1 MKKIYFLLLSCIVI
15 ASSCQKSISDF
26 DPSMV
31 PVSDPGGT
39 KPGNGSGSFDATING
54 TKISFSVTAATLLRS
69 TTLSEKRMDITGT
82 STDGTKRLTITLGE
96 ETAQGNAMSVKAY
109 VLNAFPD
116 DDPATPNI
124 DESLTT
130 QGFSTYGTASGA
142 NWIYDIY
149 DEKGTCTVTSCDA
162 STKLVSANF
171 ETTLTDMNDSTHI
184 ITITAGKL
192 SNIKYTVLN

>member
-1 MKKIYFLLLSCIVI
+1 MKKIYLVLLSVLVI

-26 DPSMV
+26 DPSTA
-31 PVSDPGGT
+31 PVTDPGGT
-39 KPGNGSGSFDATING
+39 KPGTGSFEASING
-54 TKISFSVTAATLLRS
+54 TKINFTITAATLLRS
-69 TTLSEKRMDITGT
+69 TTLNEKRMDITGT

-96 ETAQGNAMSVKAY
+96 ETSQGNAMSVKTY
-109 VLNAFPD
+109 TLNAFPD
-116 DDPATPNI
+116 DDPATPNV

-149 DEKGTCTVTSCDA
+149 DEKGSCTITSCDA

-171 ETTLTDMNDSTHI
+171 QTTLTDMIDNTHV